1 MLELFRSDNVVVRSV
16 PTSDTRRWVVTFDN
30 YGIGHGFD
38 RLGFGEEFLRSSGI
52 SAVHVLGVGDD
63 WYQYPEMIAA
73 MAAVRQAVSGAERVM
88 TYGSSMGGY
97 AALRFADAAGAHAV
111 LAISPQ
117 YSVDPLKAPFE
128 KRWLQDGR
136 RIQWLPEIDG
146 KLHCSVRPVVVF
158 DPQVDDGRQVALI
171 RNDIDISPIRL
182 PYVSHPA
189 TTFLSE
195 IGLLKPLVLQTLS
208 GEIDAAAFT
217 LQARHSR
224 RKSSVYIS
232 NLAQAQP
239 AHRPSLALSL
249 GRMSVGM
256 VPSNPLAG
264 VALARILSSVGQHD
278 QAVSEM
284 ERVVELAKSE
294 PIYLIHYVNV
304 LRAAQRSADAL
315 PFARQVV
322 EAWPQMAHIHAWEG
336 AVLWES
342 GAHSDAIAAVERAM
356 ADDPECLRYRRTLKN
371 YRKQMSALRG
381 GEGGPLGWMKRWS
394 TGWLETVSRP
404 ASWLR

>member
-38 RLGFGEEFLRSSGI
+38 RPGFGEEFLRNNGI
-52 SAVHVLGVGDD
+52 SAVHVMGVGDD

-73 MAAVRQAVSGAERVM
+73 MAAVRQAVAGAERVM

-117 YSVDPLKAPFE
+117 YSVDPRKAPFE

-146 KLHCSVRPVVVF
+146 KLHCAVSPVVVF

-171 RNDIDISPIRL
+171 RKDIKISSIRL

-208 GEIDAAAFT
+208 GDINAATFT
-217 LQARHSR
+217 RQAREQR

-239 AHRPSLALSL
+239 AHRSSVALSL
-249 GRMSVGM
+249 GRLSVEM
-256 VPSNPLAG
+256 APSNPLAG
-264 VALARILSSVGQHD
+264 VALAQILSGAGQHD
-278 QAVSEM
+278 QAVCEM
-284 ERVVELAKSE
+284 ERVVKLAKNE

-304 LRAAQRSADAL
+304 LRAAQRPAEAL

-342 GAHSDAIAAVERAM
+342 GAYLDAVAAVERAM
-356 ADDPECLRYRRTLKN
+356 SGDPECLRYRRTLKT
-371 YRKQMSALRG
+371 YRRQMVG
-381 GEGGPLGWMKRWS
+381 IKVGVTGPLNWVKRWS
-394 TGWLETVSRP
+394 AGWLGTAARPSSRM
-404 ASWLR
+404 R